1 MPLQTS
7 IPPAALPMS
16 VIEARDHVRQ
26 DLTSD
31 DAQLDA
37 YIRAAT
43 EFAQGECQR
52 TLIAT
57 RYRLVLDS
65 FPGPTVMGVP
75 WGVRYGLPGH
85 DIRLEYGPVLA
96 VRSIKYLD
104 MSGVQQTMP
113 STDYIADLSGGLCRI
128 TPIFGKIWP
137 IPMPQIGSVEVIFD
151 AGDAAAVTASG
162 NVLTI
167 RGGMWRTL
175 ALNDLVR
182 FSNSGGTLPAPLQ
195 TDTDYFVQSL
205 PSATS
210 MTLSATAGGAVIPL
224 TTTGTGTSYIGAV
237 PDGVKAW
244 MKLRLGTLYTLRS
257 DINILPR
264 GRLDLIP
271 YIDRL
276 LDSSRVVLA

>member
-7 IPPAALPMS
+7 IPPAALPLS
-16 VIEARDHVRQ
+16 VIEARDYVRQ

-37 YIRAAT
+37 CIRAAT

-65 FPGPTVMGVP
+65 FPGPTMMGVP

-96 VRSIKYLD
+96 VRSVKYLD
-104 MSGVQQTMP
+104 MAGAQQTMP
-113 STDYIADLSGGLCRI
+113 STDYTVDLSGGLCRI
-128 TPIFGKIWP
+128 TPVFGKIWP
-137 IPMPQIGSVEVIFD
+137 IPLPQIGAVEVIFD

-167 RGGMWRTL
+167 KGGMWRTL

-182 FSNSGGTLPAPLQ
+182 FSNSGGALPAPLQ

-210 MTLSATAGGAVIPL
+210 MTLAATAGGAVIPL
-224 TTTGTGTSYIGAV
+224 TTGTGTSYIGTV

-244 MKLRLGTLYTLRS
+244 MKLRIGTLYTLRG
-257 DINILPR
+257 DMNIVAR
-264 GRLDLIP
+264 GRVDPLP

-276 LDSSRVVLA
+276 LDSCRVTLA